1 MALSPFADDQRIDF
15 DETVRLSDVASAFDD
30 DGLGAA
36 GDYMRNG
43 DVLPA
48 GLFRDG
54 MALGVRRAACH
65 QPAASAVQAAFR
77 ATDLACA
84 GAAGLGQVDDF
95 LDQGVRFGRERA
107 FPVQSGRPVL
117 FLDLS
122 ELKGA
127 AVSLDRG
134 PYAGARPLQQVLPSL
149 AAFRRCLGYLR
160 IVRQRVKEVRG
171 GLDQIGPPITHDMR
185 HAATPRFRA
194 TSDLHVAR
202 QRLRRT
208 QPELIIPQADFL
220 VVVHHLAG
228 GLHRAVLIAE
238 QVEVGPTGCTEKNRA
253 ADEWPPPAGPS
264 RGSVPDAGRTKSTSA

>member
-15 DETVRLSDVASAFDD
+15 DETVHLPDVASALDD
-30 DGLGAA
+30 DGLAAA
-36 GDYMRNG
+36 GVHTRNG

-54 MALGVRRAACH
+54 LALGVHRAARH
-65 QPAASAVQAAFR
+65 QPAASAVQAALR

-84 GAAGLGQVDDF
+84 SAAGLGQVDDF
-95 LDQGVRFGRERA
+95 LDPLVRFRRERA

-149 AAFRRCLGYLR
+149 AAFRRCLGYPR
-160 IVRQRVKEVRG
+160 IVPQRVKEVRV
-171 GLDQIGPPITHDMR
+171 GLDQLGP
-185 HAATPRFRA
+185 ATRY
-194 TSDLHVAR
+194 D
-202 QRLRRT
+202 
-208 QPELIIPQADFL
+208 
-220 VVVHHLAG
+220 
-228 GLHRAVLIAE
+228 VL
-238 QVEVGPTGCTEKNRA
+238 
-253 ADEWPPPAGPS
+253 
-264 RGSVPDAGRTKSTSA
+264 